1 MHQNSSPNFSEPQAQ
16 RPFHRLKEP
25 ANLLCT
31 GPSGKYSWLWGPQ
44 SLCHNDSTLCKSGH
58 GPFINNRARQRADK
72 TLFTPAGHD
81 NSQQDAAGPHQHLPE
96 SCFVSL
102 QVGWFP
108 EAGFGEAAECPWA
121 KALQGHCG
129 RGAWPWLWTYRGMW
143 SGDLLPSASTVFPSP
158 TGREG
163 VPRAPVPQRRHHG
176 PCRVRRRLADPPEHR
191 TPRAALGRV
200 PL

>member
-1 MHQNSSPNFSEPQAQ
+1 MHQNSTPNFSEPQAQ

-81 NSQQDAAGPHQHLPE
+81 NSQQDAAGPHQHLPKAAL
-96 SCFVSL
+96 SL
-102 QVGWFP
+102 SRW
-108 EAGFGEAAECPWA
+108 AGSLRQGLGRRLSVPGLKPSKATAA
-121 KALQGHCG
+121 GG
-129 RGAWPWLWTYRGMW
+129 RGPGCGHTGGCGVATFCHRPPQ
-143 SGDLLPSASTVFPSP
+143 SALLPR
-158 TGREG
+158 TGRGSPGHLSHRG
-163 VPRAPVPQRRHHG
+163 VTTGHAG
-176 PCRVRRRLADPPEHR
+176 
-191 TPRAALGRV
+191 
-200 PL
+200 